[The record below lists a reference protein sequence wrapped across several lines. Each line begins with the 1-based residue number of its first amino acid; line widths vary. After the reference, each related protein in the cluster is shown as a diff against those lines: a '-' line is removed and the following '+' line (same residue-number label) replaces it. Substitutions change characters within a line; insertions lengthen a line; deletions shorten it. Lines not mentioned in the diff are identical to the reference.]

1 MNYKYKYNKYKNKYL
16 NLKSTMNGGST
27 NVATNVAIR
36 YPLNILLDAVKIG
49 ALEVQ
54 IIQNSH
60 EQSEFIESFISCII
74 QLSNDIDKYFN
85 LFTTLENYSNQEF
98 IRKYLFIYG
107 NPISAKNP
115 HLDTVKAKMR
125 IFKELT
131 NTKKVITFNILN
143 DIDNYDVM
151 NWDPESDIISI
162 SITKINEI
170 IVKDNYQIKIAS
182 LILHELTHMF
192 IATGDYAYAPINE
205 PERMAE
211 RVHGKPYN
219 NPIYHWANN
228 ADHYKVLYQLM
239 KIYE

>member
-16 NLKSTMNGGST
+16 NLKSTMNWGAT
-27 NVATNVAIR
+27 NVATNVAIT

-107 NPISAKNP
+107 NPISTINP
-115 HLDTVKAKMR
+115 HLDAVKAKMR
-125 IFKELT
+125 IFKELI
-131 NTKKVITFNILN
+131 NIKKVITFNILN
-143 DIDNYDVM
+143 DIEGRDVM
-151 NWDPESDIISI
+151 NWNQDNDMISI
-162 SITKINEI
+162 SMTRINEI
-170 IVKDNYQIKIAS
+170 MDKDNYQVKIAS
-182 LILHELTHMF
+182 IILHELTHMF
-192 IATGDYAYAPINE
+192 IATGDYAYAPIDDPNE
-205 PERMAE
+205 LFN
-211 RVHGKPYN
+211 RVHSKPY
-219 NPIYHWANN
+219 IIWANN

-239 KIYE
+239 KMYE